1 MLDDGALT
9 VAASAPP
16 AQAPGAPSVTIPS
29 AAAQRL
35 LIGLVAL
42 CAYAAFARGGSDL
55 AAETRLQVLLA
66 ALALAGAVAWL
77 GVASP
82 SPVLSRRAIIGV
94 GLLAAFAVWCGLSLL
109 WSVSPADTWVEINR
123 AVEYTLFTAVALA
136 AASRARAP
144 TELIAKGLLAV
155 AVAVALYALGGKV
168 LPWIHLGPIDFN
180 QTAIFSRLRAPLD
193 YWNALGLVCV
203 LAAPLALRL
212 VTDVARPAAARLRAL
227 LALALLLVVLGLT
240 YSRGGVLALLVAV
253 AATTW
258 LGGPRL
264 RGLAVVGLAVLA
276 AVPGLAFAF
285 TQGPLTHD
293 NVPLSDRVGPGLLL
307 GLVLLLSFAALAAA
321 GRRLLAL
328 EAGSRPDPA
337 LTGRVSRLLGRTAL
351 GVLALGLVILGLNG
365 TISGQLHSFTA
376 TKVVPVTDPSRLL
389 STNSGNRWVWW
400 KEAAGAFSDQPI
412 GGWGAGSFPVTH
424 LLYRQPPALNV
435 RQPHDVPLQLL
446 AETGIVGALLA
457 LGAIGGLL
465 AAAIARVRRLPPGRD
480 QALAGACVAAALA
493 WLVHGL
499 VDWDWDIPGVTLP
512 ALLLLAVAVAASPA
526 PMPHEPGGA
535 ARDELGPRTSARAAW
550 PALVALAGVT
560 LALAAF
566 AASAILPDLSQSK
579 AQDALAEANAARTP
593 AQLAHAQATA
603 ELAAR
608 LNPLAVQPLL
618 DAAVIADRRLL
629 RVAERDYLLRA
640 VARAPYD
647 AVPWD
652 QLAYVAVALGDRAG
666 LLSSVHQALAVDP
679 IGSQSLILAATAEPY
694 LALPQN
700 SATATGTPLPTPT
713 G

>member
-16 AQAPGAPSVTIPS
+16 AQAPVAPSSTSPS

-42 CAYAAFARGGSDL
+42 CAYAAFARGGGDL
-55 AAETRLQVLLA
+55 ASETRLQVLLA
-66 ALALAGAVAWL
+66 ALAVAGAVAWL

-82 SPVLSRRAIIGV
+82 SPVLSRRAVIGV

-136 AASRARAP
+136 AASRVRAP

-168 LPWIHLGPIDFN
+168 LPWVHLGPIDFN

-212 VTDVARPAAARLRAL
+212 VTDVTRPAAGRLRAL

-293 NVPLSDRVGPGLLL
+293 NVPLSNRVGPGLLL

-321 GRRLLAL
+321 GWRLLAL
-328 EAGSRPDPA
+328 EARSRPDPA
-337 LTGRVSRLLGRTAL
+337 VTGRVSRLLGRGAL
-351 GVLALGLVILGLNG
+351 AVLALGLVILGLTG

-435 RQPHDVPLQLL
+435 RQPHNVPLQLL

-457 LGAIGGLL
+457 LGAIGVLL
-465 AAAIARVRRLPPGRD
+465 AAAITRVRRLPPGRD
-480 QALAGACVAAALA
+480 RALAGACVAAALA

-526 PMPHEPGGA
+526 PTPQTPGGA
-535 ARDELGPRTSARAAW
+535 APEEPGTPTSARAAW
-550 PALVALAGVT
+550 PALPSPSPPSPPRRSSPT
-560 LALAAF
+560 
-566 AASAILPDLSQSK
+566 SRSRRP
-579 AQDALAEANAARTP
+579 RTP
-593 AQLAHAQATA
+593 WPRPTPPAPPPSSPTPRPRPSSPPGSTRSPSSRSSTPRSSPTA
-603 ELAAR
+603 
-608 LNPLAVQPLL
+608 
-618 DAAVIADRRLL
+618 
-629 RVAERDYLLRA
+629 
-640 VARAPYD
+640 
-647 AVPWD
+647 
-652 QLAYVAVALGDRAG
+652 
-666 LLSSVHQALAVDP
+666 
-679 IGSQSLILAATAEPY
+679 GSCAWP
-694 LALPQN
+694 
-700 SATATGTPLPTPT
+700 SATTSCGPSPAPPTTPSPGISSPTSPSPSATGPGSSAPCTRPWPSIRSAPSR
-713 G
+713 